1 MRDHI
6 IALWRG
12 EVPLKEVFWTFTLLV
27 GTLINLLASGLMF
40 AAVAAGIPI
49 VAAILIHFLP
59 LPYNVLALTAV
70 WRSAQAYQ
78 GPKMWS
84 HVAQLAAAFWFALMM
99 IL

>member
-6 IALWRG
+6 TALWRG
-12 EVPLKEVFWTFTLLV
+12 EVPLLEVFWTFTITV
-27 GTLINLLASGLMF
+27 GTLINLLATGLMF
-40 AAVAAGIPI
+40 AALAAGIP
-49 VAAILIHFLP
+49 AAAAVLIHFLP

-84 HVAQLAAAFWFALMM
+84 VAAQLAAAFWFAVMVL
-99 IL
+99 I

>member
-12 EVPLKEVFWTFTLLV
+12 EVPLSEVFWTFTITV
-27 GTLINLLASGLMF
+27 GTLINLLATGMMLAALAAGMPAA
-40 AAVAAGIPI
+40 AAV
-49 VAAILIHFLP
+49 LIHFLP

-84 HVAQLAAAFWFALMM
+84 HAAKLATAFWFAAMVL
-99 IL
+99 I